1 MKIFINAETNKEI
14 FQITDSTTFHVKS
27 QIDNDKASIQIVA
40 STQCNE
46 PIVLIEYKF
55 DKDEGEN
62 EQEYLDDMSEMVRL
76 VEVLATDIEKAV
88 DDVKKNHS
96 VTSENTYIINIYD
109 YITDTTESESF
120 SMDYWITIKELIY
133 LEATK

>member
-46 PIVLIEYKF
+46 PTILIEYKF
-55 DKDEGEN
+55 NKDEGEN

-76 VEVLATDIEKAV
+76 VKVLATDIEKAV
-88 DDVKKNHS
+88 DDVKKSHS

-109 YITDTTESESF
+109 YITDTTEGGSF
-120 SMDYWITIKELIY
+120 SMDHWIAIKELRY